1 MKDKH
6 LVLYLQMFCFVEIV
20 SYCKI
25 AGPLSLPHRKEIM
38 TDLQMLLRLL
48 ENLIDEIC
56 IFNDG
61 LYIYISLRIGLII
74 VLYIVAFGTLVAWR
88 SATRTRFG
96 TLVVGRSA
104 MRTLDGIRGNK
115 QCYGRI

>member
-56 IFNDG
+56 CF
-61 LYIYISLRIGLII
+61 IY
-74 VLYIVAFGTLVAWR
+74 
-88 SATRTRFG
+88 
-96 TLVVGRSA
+96 
-104 MRTLDGIRGNK
+104 LD
-115 QCYGRI
+115 